1 LFSSL
6 ISSLAVLIVVISH
19 GPLAALVISL
29 FLSNAALGIV
39 GPISFTLAIESQ
51 GHMAGSASA
60 LLGILPFLLGSIT
73 SPLVGMAGEYSA
85 IPLGVIIFATS
96 LLAVFFNVF
105 LIRNGKTIPVSEEM
119 NLD

>member
-1 LFSSL
+1 MTQTILEKRIEELENVRALRELVDNFSILADKKEVWKQTELFTKD
-6 ISSLAVLIVVISH
+6 A
-19 GPLAALVISL
+19 
-29 FLSNAALGIV
+29 
-39 GPISFTLAIESQ
+39 T
-51 GHMAGSASA
+51 AGSASA

-96 LLAVFFNVF
+96 LLAVFFNAV
-105 LIRNGKTIPVSEEM
+105 LIKNGKPVPAPQEI

>member
-1 LFSSL
+1 
-6 ISSLAVLIVVISH
+6 
-19 GPLAALVISL
+19 
-29 FLSNAALGIV
+29 
-39 GPISFTLAIESQ
+39 
-51 GHMAGSASA
+51 
-60 LLGILPFLLGSIT
+60 
-73 SPLVGMAGEYSA
+73 MAGEYSA